1 MPADGFG
8 ETGGVIVIAASTS
21 PSPVELGWLGN
32 WLRNAGMTDFG
43 AQTVELIVLGPLR
56 ILGVLI
62 GAIVL
67 ARLGGAFL
75 RRSLLTARLA
85 APKRLRDARTEQ
97 RARTVADAV
106 ASLWRVVVG
115 VIATLTVIG
124 LLGVELGPL
133 VAGAGI
139 AGVALAFGAQS
150 LIKDYL
156 SGLFVLLEDQYSVGD
171 VITVGT
177 TSGTVEDVNLRVTR
191 IRSVDG
197 TVWFIPNGEI
207 RAVGNQSMEW
217 SRAVVDV
224 TIGYENDS
232 AAVMAALAEEIDA
245 MHRDPAWS
253 PFLLEPPE
261 VQGLQAM
268 VAEGVSIRI
277 LAKTAPRKQWDVARE
292 LRSRITERMRRDGV
306 RGPGRTVLVSAGAL
320 DGGAPPPAPPPPTNA
335 G

>member
-1 MPADGFG
+1 M
-8 ETGGVIVIAASTS
+8 IVSAASTS

-56 ILGVLI
+56 IVGVLI
-62 GAIVL
+62 GAVVL

-75 RRSLLTARLA
+75 RRSLVTARLA
-85 APKRLRDARTEQ
+85 APKRLRDERTEQ
-97 RARTVADAV
+97 RARTIADAV

-115 VIATLTVIG
+115 VIAALTIIG

-191 IRSVDG
+191 LRSVDG

-207 RAVGNQSMEW
+207 RSVGNQSMEW

-224 TIGYENDS
+224 TIGYENDA
-232 AAVMAALAEEIDA
+232 AAVACG
-245 MHRDPAWS
+245 S
-253 PFLLEPPE
+253 
-261 VQGLQAM
+261 
-268 VAEGVSIRI
+268 
-277 LAKTAPRKQWDVARE
+277 T
-292 LRSRITERMRRDGV
+292 RSTRRSKCLCC
-306 RGPGRTVLVSAGAL
+306 RTCRSAGR
-320 DGGAPPPAPPPPTNA
+320 
-335 G
+335 

>member
-1 MPADGFG
+1 M
-8 ETGGVIVIAASTS
+8 IVSAASTS
-21 PSPVELGWLGN
+21 PSQVEFGWLGN
-32 WLRNAGMTDFG
+32 WLRDAGMTDFG

-62 GAIVL
+62 GAVFL
-67 ARLGGAFL
+67 ARLGGVFL
-75 RRSLLTARLA
+75 RRSLLAARLA
-85 APKRLRDARTEQ
+85 APKRLRDERTEQ

-106 ASLWRVVVG
+106 ASLWRVAVG
-115 VIATLTVIG
+115 VIAVLTIIG

-191 IRSVDG
+191 LRSVDG

-207 RAVGNQSMEW
+207 RSVGNQSMEW

-224 TIGYENDS
+224 TIGYENDA
-232 AAVMAALAEEIDA
+232 AAVMAALAEEVDA

-320 DGGAPPPAPPPPTNA
+320 DGGAPPPAPAPPTNA
-335 G
+335 R